1 MPREVLVVGYPPD
14 ASEWFGRAVQMV
26 EAVLAGRFGGEVQV
40 RYLDSTAPELAA
52 YPEVGARLAA
62 PGVRFPL
69 VVVDGRVVA
78 EGGLSAGLIVSYLVS
93 GHIPKTLEGHMVS
106 RVASAGAPPAA
117 EGPNLP
123 ERGVWRCVGRWWRR
137 WWRSSSS

>member
-14 ASEWFGRAVQMV
+14 ASEWVGRAVQVV
-26 EAVLAGRFGGEVQV
+26 EAALAGRFGGKVQV
-40 RYLDSTAPELAA
+40 RYLASTAPELAA
-52 YPEVGARLAA
+52 YPEVAARLAA
-62 PGVRFPL
+62 PGVWFPL

-78 EGGLSAGLIVSYLVS
+78 EGGVSAGLIVTHLVS
-93 GHIPKTLEGHMVS
+93 GQIPMTPDGHMVS

-117 EGPNLP
+117 EGPNRP